1 MKHTKKMGRK
11 WQEGLAQNRRLWVKS
26 WGSTIH
32 QKRPFVG
39 GIHGL
44 DMGRADSSAMGPAG
58 ELVS

>member
-1 MKHTKKMGRK
+1 MAGGVSTK
-11 WQEGLAQNRRLWVKS
+11 QEALGEEL
-26 WGSTIH
+26 GSTIH